1 MATYD
6 NLPVYK
12 VSYDLLLEIFNFS
25 KNMDREYKYTLGEN
39 LKKETT
45 DLITNIYRAN
55 CSEIKKDLIQTAR
68 ENTEVIRLHLRL
80 IKDLK
85 QITLP
90 KFIKVNEIIESIS
103 RQLSFWQRPANNNG
117 PESF

>member
-12 VSYDLLLEIFNFS
+12 ASYDLLLEIFIFT
-25 KNMDREYKYTLGEN
+25 KNMDREYKYTIGES

-45 DLITNIYRAN
+45 ELIANIYRAN
-55 CSEIKKDLIQTAR
+55 CSQNKKDLIQAAR
-68 ENTEVIRLHLRL
+68 ENIEIVRLYVRL

-85 QITLP
+85 QIALP
-90 KFIKVNEIIESIS
+90 KFVGINEIIESVS
-103 RQLSFWQRPANNNG
+103 KQLSFWQK
-117 PESF
+117 SFK